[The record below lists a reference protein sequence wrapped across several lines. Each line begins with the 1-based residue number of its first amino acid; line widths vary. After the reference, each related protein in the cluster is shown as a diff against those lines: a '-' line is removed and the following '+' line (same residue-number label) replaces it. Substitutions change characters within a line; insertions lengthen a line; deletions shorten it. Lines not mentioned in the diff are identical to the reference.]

1 MLSNRAEQ
9 PCDDVLHRQRLVVVV
24 ADVLLHLVEDDEG
37 ERQLPRR
44 RGLEAEDV
52 VHDVEHLVV
61 GDVLRGRRELRLE
74 QLAHVLHGAAQRGVG
89 VEERLRDHG

>member
-1 MLSNRAEQ
+1 MFCTASALSLSSPMYCCISSRTTRVSGSF
-9 PCDDVLHRQRLVVVV
+9 P
-24 ADVLLHLVEDDEG
+24 G
-37 ERQLPRR
+37 EC
-44 RGLEAEDV
+44 GLETEDV

-74 QLAHVLHGAAQRGVG
+74 QLAHVLDGVTQRGVG